1 GRWRRSRSCWSGARS
16 GAAPSISTSSSRRAA
31 SIPRTCACS
40 PVSTRPRKSS
50 PRWSNSTA
58 DRSRRYGK
66 VPSTVPRKESV
77 MTKVKYL
84 LALLAVATA
93 TLVAVVVLA
102 DARAAEK
109 EKAMGLRLV
118 MQELGRDMQAVTG
131 AISREDWAMVAKLAP
146 EIGRHAQP
154 PAMEK
159 MRIIKWVGKDAGQFR
174 ALDARV
180 GQAADDMAAAA
191 SRGDGA

>member
-1 GRWRRSRSCWSGARS
+1 
-16 GAAPSISTSSSRRAA
+16 
-31 SIPRTCACS
+31 
-40 PVSTRPRKSS
+40 
-50 PRWSNSTA
+50 
-58 DRSRRYGK
+58 
-66 VPSTVPRKESV
+66 

-84 LALLAVATA
+84 LALLAAATA
-93 TLVAVVVLA
+93 ALVAVVVLA

-131 AISREDWAMVAKLAP
+131 AISREDWVMVAKLAP
-146 EIGRHAQP
+146 GIGRHAQP

-191 SRGDGA
+191 SRGDGAETIRAFADVQQACLACHTQFRKPFVKHFYQRP